1 MSIESVMPFKHL
13 ILCLP
18 LLLPS
23 VFPSILAHRWGRFR
37 VHLYPGW
44 KAEPMMHVRGRWG
57 RLGVTVGLCGSSLSV
72 ASMLLVS
79 SMKIQ
84 LGSLPKLLMELAF
97 RCPIVSKATLKNPV
111 FKMTKVHC
119 SYYGLPWWLSGKEPV
134 CQFRR
139 HRRCELNLWQGKMPW
154 RRK

>member
-1 MSIESVMPFKHL
+1 M
-13 ILCLP
+13 
-18 LLLPS
+18 
-23 VFPSILAHRWGRFR
+23 
-37 VHLYPGW
+37 
-44 KAEPMMHVRGRWG
+44 
-57 RLGVTVGLCGSSLSV
+57 GVTVGLCGSSLSV

-111 FKMTKVHC
+111 LKMTKVHC
-119 SYYGLPWWLSGKEPV
+119 SYYGLPWWLNGKEPA

-139 HRRCELNLWQGKMPW
+139 HR
-154 RRK
+154 